1 MKVDHTINKKK
12 PIWKQRIEKEV
23 PSLKND
29 ISRTNDWFKGRWKE
43 DNTNKIELLRTTKK
57 PYMKSQIEK

>member
-43 DNTNKIELLRTTKK
+43 DNTNKTELLRTTKK
-57 PYMKSQIEK
+57 PYMKS

>member
-57 PYMKSQIEK
+57 PYMKS